1 MNEVFEKNLRKLQL
15 LQLDIANAIKE
26 LCESNGIPY
35 FLIGGT
41 LLGAIRHKG
50 FIPWD
55 DDFDVGMLREDYE
68 RFIKIAEEK
77 LDKKKFFL
85 ETWDTEK
92 GYGFP
97 FAKVKLN
104 GTRYPE
110 RNAPKSVHQGI
121 FVDVFPIDTA
131 APTKRKRLLQL
142 AVFQVTYKF
151 YIYKKGYVPRVLYN
165 KKSNVKWIVAKIMG
179 AVAHLVPDSVLKN
192 IISKS
197 LKFYNLSS
205 GTVAVNLL
213 GAYGYKETCS
223 KEGLVETIK
232 VPFEDTEFAIP
243 KGYIEYL
250 TNMYGDY
257 MQLPPVEKRYN
268 RHGNYDSVDF
278 GEYS

>member
-15 LQLDIANAIKE
+15 LQLDIAKAIKE

-104 GTRYPE
+104 GTKYPE

-131 APTKRKRLLQL
+131 APTIFRLRINSTFIKRDMFPESCTIRNPMLNGSL
-142 AVFQVTYKF
+142 
-151 YIYKKGYVPRVLYN
+151 PRSWAL
-165 KKSNVKWIVAKIMG
+165 
-179 AVAHLVPDSVLKN
+179 
-192 IISKS
+192 
-197 LKFYNLSS
+197 
-205 GTVAVNLL
+205 
-213 GAYGYKETCS
+213 
-223 KEGLVETIK
+223 
-232 VPFEDTEFAIP
+232 
-243 KGYIEYL
+243 
-250 TNMYGDY
+250 
-257 MQLPPVEKRYN
+257 
-268 RHGNYDSVDF
+268 
-278 GEYS
+278 